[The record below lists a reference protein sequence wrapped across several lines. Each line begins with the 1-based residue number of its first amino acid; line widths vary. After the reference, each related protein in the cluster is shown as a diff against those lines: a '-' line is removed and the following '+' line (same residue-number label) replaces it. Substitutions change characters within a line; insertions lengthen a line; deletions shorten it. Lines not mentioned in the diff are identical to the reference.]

1 MIAMLGDDGTRIYY
15 VDGTLVS
22 NPTGTT
28 YALVFHVEG
37 IKIGVVGTDGYEIV
51 VIDGWITTV
60 YVTVTV

>member
-51 VIDGWITTV
+51 VIDG
-60 YVTVTV
+60 